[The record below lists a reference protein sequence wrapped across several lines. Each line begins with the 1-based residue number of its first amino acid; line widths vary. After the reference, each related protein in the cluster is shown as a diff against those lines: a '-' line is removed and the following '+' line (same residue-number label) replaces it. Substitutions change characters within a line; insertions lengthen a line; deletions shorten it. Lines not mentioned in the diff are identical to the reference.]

1 MSLTEFAVKG
11 AKPRLKPYKLA
22 DGGGLYLL
30 VKADGGRYWRLDYRL
45 HGKRKTLAIGVY
57 PAVSL
62 ADARTAREDARSL
75 LRDGIDP
82 STQKRIAAITA
93 RNAAAN
99 TFSAVAEEYKAK
111 CITEGLSAAT
121 LTKLTWLLEDHL
133 YPLLRTRPISEIEPP
148 ELLEVLRRAEER
160 GLLETATRLRSL
172 CGRIFR
178 YAIATGRAKRDPA
191 ADLRGALATAK
202 PIHRA
207 AILDPKAVGELMR
220 AVESYTGQETTKIA
234 LRIAPLLFVRPGE
247 LRHAE
252 WPEFDFDA
260 ALWRLPAS
268 KMKMRTAHLVPLST
282 QAIALLKELRKLT
295 GRGKYLFPS
304 TRSVLR
310 PMSDNTVN
318 AAFRRLGYAKDEITA
333 HGLRRMA
340 STLLNENGFNGDW
353 IERQLA
359 HAEQDEVRAA
369 YNAAEYLPERRKMMQ
384 WWADYLERL
393 AHPAEALQNAPKPR
407 SVRPSY
413 NGEASTK
420 HSRSHANLVTH

>member
-11 AKPRLKPYKLA
+11 AKPRPKPYKLS

-30 VKADGGRYWRLDYRL
+30 VKTDGARYWRLDYRL
-45 HGKRKTLAIGVY
+45 HGKRKTLAVGKY

-62 ADARTAREDARSL
+62 ADARTAREDARTR

-82 STQKRIAAITA
+82 SVHKRIAAITA

-99 TFSAVAEEYKAK
+99 TFEAVAEEFKAK
-111 CITEGLSAAT
+111 CTREGLSAAT

-133 YPLLRTRPISEIEPP
+133 YPLLRKRPISEIEPP
-148 ELLEVLRRAEER
+148 ELLDVLRRAEER

-202 PIHRA
+202 PTHRA

-220 AVESYTGQETTKIA
+220 AVDGYTGLQTTKLA

-252 WPEFDFDA
+252 WSEFDFGA
-260 ALWRLPAS
+260 ALWRLPAP
-268 KMKMRTAHLVPLST
+268 KMKMRSAHLVPLST
-282 QAIALLKELRKLT
+282 QAIEILRQLQKLT
-295 GRGKYLFPS
+295 GRGKYVFPS
-304 TRSVLR
+304 TLSVLR
-310 PMSDNTVN
+310 RISAP
-318 AAFRRLGYAKDEITA
+318 RLCEGRDHRPWTTPD
-333 HGLRRMA
+333 GL
-340 STLLNENGFNGDW
+340 
-353 IERQLA
+353 
-359 HAEQDEVRAA
+359 
-369 YNAAEYLPERRKMMQ
+369 YP
-384 WWADYLERL
+384 
-393 AHPAEALQNAPKPR
+393 P
-407 SVRPSY
+407 
-413 NGEASTK
+413 
-420 HSRSHANLVTH
+420 